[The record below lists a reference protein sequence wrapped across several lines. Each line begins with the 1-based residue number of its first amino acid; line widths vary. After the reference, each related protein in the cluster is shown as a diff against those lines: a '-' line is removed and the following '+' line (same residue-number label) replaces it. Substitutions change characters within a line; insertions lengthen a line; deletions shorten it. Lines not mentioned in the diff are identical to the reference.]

1 MNLRYGDTF
10 LEGSR
15 ENIRFD
21 LEEFLLIPPVVH
33 TPQLTFHDLEL
44 NIQAAG
50 FAANWLLIFLTFRL
64 GLLGECEVLS
74 PSLIKLI
81 LIIIMPYYM

>member
-50 FAANWLLIFLTFRL
+50 FAAI
-64 GLLGECEVLS
+64 
-74 PSLIKLI
+74 
-81 LIIIMPYYM
+81 

>member
-1 MNLRYGDTF
+1 MNLRYEDTF

-15 ENIRFD
+15 ENIRFG

-44 NIQAAG
+44 NIQAAY
-50 FAANWLLIFLTFRL
+50 FAAI
-64 GLLGECEVLS
+64 
-74 PSLIKLI
+74 
-81 LIIIMPYYM
+81 